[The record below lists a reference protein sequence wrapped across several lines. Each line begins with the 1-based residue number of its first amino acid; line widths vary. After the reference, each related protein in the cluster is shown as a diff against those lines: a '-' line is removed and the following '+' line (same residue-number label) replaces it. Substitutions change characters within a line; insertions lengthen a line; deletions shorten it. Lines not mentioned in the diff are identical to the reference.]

1 MVWYF
6 DRLEEVMGII
16 IAKSVLSTIDVILC
30 GGILIGLLSEKNG
43 KYIGIGAV
51 AFTALNIAAMWL

>member
-30 GGILIGLLSEKNG
+30 GGILIGLRSEKNG

-51 AFTALNIAAMWL
+51 VFTALNIAAMWL

>member
-1 MVWYF
+1 
-6 DRLEEVMGII
+6 MGII

-30 GGILIGLLSEKNG
+30 GGILIGLRSEKNG

-51 AFTALNIAAMWL
+51 VFTALNIAAMWL